1 MKKLLTIVFVLCL
14 LQGCKF
20 QSKETLAISSP
31 EFPKIHYAST
41 EHSVG
46 APVSLMFSHG
56 TYTLFYQNADAG
68 QKNSNRFYRTTSSDL
83 VHWNK
88 AEKVDF
94 TGVNKSVLYATLAQ
108 DLTIATKTSYVAIL
122 VTQAA
127 EFKIS
132 KSEDGGKTWKLTSDN
147 ISFPDEIKKESKPT
161 IIREHQSGK
170 WIMSLVSDQKVKFYS
185 SRELKQWTYEGAL
198 EKDPQFRTNIWH
210 KATLFP
216 VGKDKKWALLVD
228 QEFEDPK
235 EGSAVQYFIG
245 SFDGKTFHNQ
255 STKPHWLDYGK
266 DNIYNS
272 VCFKSAADTF
282 PVIIGLKNNID
293 YPLLGDL
300 KTLSGSMTFPRTVSL
315 ANVYGEMLLSCNPVK
330 NIDGLSSPGVVLK
343 DISLEDSV
351 DFSNKVTIPLTPSL
365 ITLKFETKSMTRLS
379 FPAKFGIRLG
389 NEKGEKLE
397 VGFDRFREW
406 YYIDR
411 AAFAIVKQSP
421 QFGGTQVMQC
431 WHTDTTMIMKMIVD
445 DSSVELFTEDG
456 KLVMTQN
463 YSTKNKLNKLSLFAE
478 NGVIKV
484 TEFEIKRL
492 NSIWNK

>member
-1 MKKLLTIVFVLCL
+1 MKKLLTLVFVLCL
-14 LQGCKF
+14 LQSCKF
-20 QSKETLAISSP
+20 QSKETLTISSP

-46 APVSLMFSHG
+46 APVSLKFSNG

-68 QKNSNRFYRTTSSDL
+68 QKNSERFYRTTSSDL
-83 VHWNK
+83 VHWSK

-94 TGVNKSVLYATLAQ
+94 TGGNKSVLYATVLQ
-108 DLTIATKTSYVAIL
+108 DSINSTWQVLLLTPTNGLTISTS
-122 VTQAA
+122 T
-127 EFKIS
+127 
-132 KSEDGGKTWKLTSDN
+132 DGGNTWKITTDK
-147 ISFPDEIKKESKPT
+147 IIFPETLAKESKPT
-161 IIREHQSGK
+161 IYRDYQSGK
-170 WIMSLVSDQKVKFYS
+170 WIMTLVADQKVKFFS
-185 SRELKQWTYEGAL
+185 SSDLKQWTYESSF
-198 EKDPQFRTNIWH
+198 EKESKFKSNIWH

-216 VGKDKKWALLVD
+216 VGKGNHWILLVD

-245 SFDGKTFHNQ
+245 SFDGKTFHNL

-266 DNIYNS
+266 DNIYNA

-293 YPLLGDL
+293 YPVLGDL

-330 NIDGLSSPGVVLK
+330 NIDGLSRPGVILK
-343 DISLEDSV
+343 DINLEDSV
-351 DFSNKVTIPLTPSL
+351 DYSNKVTIPLTPSL
-365 ITLKFETKSMTRLS
+365 ITLKFETTSMTRLS

-411 AAFAIVKQSP
+411 SDFVNVKQSP

-484 TEFEIKRL
+484 SEVEIKSL
-492 NSIWNK
+492 TSIWNK